1 MNDSIAM
8 QFFFDTTPDFI
19 KEMKDEIEIYNAMIP
34 YRSSYGNQTTHRIKT
49 EQASKRIE
57 MIFDWSNPVMALFR
71 RIAANLYWVMI
82 GLIVSQVLLLNWR
95 GIGLQPVWVF
105 IEYL

>member
-1 MNDSIAM
+1 
-8 QFFFDTTPDFI
+8 
-19 KEMKDEIEIYNAMIP
+19 
-34 YRSSYGNQTTHRIKT
+34 
-49 EQASKRIE
+49 